1 MIGSLGHGFAAS
13 PLYSDRRFSWLL
25 ALSLSLPHSRSLLL
39 CLTLSQTL
47 FSLNLYLSLTLSQ
60 TLFSSFW
67 VRVRRGDTRKKKK
80 KKGEKGVAWGSGQW
94 VHFIREKE
102 TKKVGKILNKKM
114 RGRTGHEN
122 IMSYAP
128 P

>member
-39 CLTLSQTL
+39 C
-47 FSLNLYLSLTLSQ
+47 LTLSQ